1 MMLEKE
7 SKTGKKEDDKT
18 VKAGPESEEWY
29 TQALEELDEFIESQG
44 IYIRQ

>member
-1 MMLEKE
+1 METKEKRTEAQLE
-7 SKTGKKEDDKT
+7 TVNAPGK
-18 VKAGPESEEWY
+18 PESEDWY